1 MAKKQPKKGK
11 KLLNKLKNRY
21 RLVVMNDATFDER
34 FSVSLTP
41 LNVISGLTFI
51 TIILTVFVLSIIVFT
66 PAREYIPGYGDTRT
80 RMNAMKA
87 AMKADSLQAVQRA
100 YEQYYDNVKRVL
112 SGEISPDSVD
122 LDLSKDPEEYENL
135 DFSVSKEDSILRN
148 DIESRE
154 RYALSDENKNAS
166 DLIGMPKVL
175 FFVPMRGTVTSQ
187 FDAAIKHFGVD
198 ITAPEGEAV
207 MAVYDGTVIF
217 SSFTSDGGNVIQIQH
232 PNNLISVYKHNS
244 VVLKKV
250 GDRVRAG
257 ENIAIIGNSGEYTDG
272 PHLHFELWHNGVPI
286 DPQEYIAFSADS

>member
-1 MAKKQPKKGK
+1 MAKEQPKKGK
-11 KLLNKLKNRY
+11 KFLKKLKNRY

-41 LNVISGLTFI
+41 LNVISGVTLI
-51 TIILTVFVLSIIVFT
+51 TIILTVFVLSLIVFT
-66 PAREYIPGYGDTRT
+66 PAREYIPGYGDTQT

-87 AMKADSLQAVQRA
+87 AMKADSLQIVQRS
-100 YEQYYDNVKRVL
+100 YEQYYNNVKRVL
-112 SGEISPDSVD
+112 SGEISPDSVEV
-122 LDLSKDPEEYENL
+122 DLSKEPEEYENL

-148 DIESRE
+148 EIESKE

-175 FFVPMRGTVTSQ
+175 FFVPMRGTVTSP

-250 GDRVRAG
+250 GDRVGAG

-286 DPQEYIAFSADS
+286 NPQEYIAFSADS